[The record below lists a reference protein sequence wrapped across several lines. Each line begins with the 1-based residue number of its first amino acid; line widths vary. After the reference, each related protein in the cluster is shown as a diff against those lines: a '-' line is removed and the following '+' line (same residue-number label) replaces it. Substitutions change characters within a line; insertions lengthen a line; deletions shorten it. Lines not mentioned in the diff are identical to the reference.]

1 MKLKTFDDRLKL
13 THGTYH
19 SLVNARKP
27 EGIEDKKAYLIGTG
41 IGALAAGCFLIR
53 DSHMDGSKIT
63 FLEQLDIP
71 GGSLDGSIRQ
81 NVGYVARGGREMGHH
96 FEVLWNLFSSLPST
110 EDPNMTVLDHFYYTN
125 YDDPNSSN
133 CRITK
138 NQGVR
143 YDNGKFNLGQELAM
157 ELAAFTMMSD
167 DSLQN
172 KSIEDIFSEELL
184 NSDFWAYWRTM
195 FAFENWHSALE
206 MKLYMNRF
214 IHHVGGLPDLSALQF
229 SRHDQYTSFVKPMV
243 KYLQDHGAKFEY
255 GITVDNVE
263 FAISEDKKVAKKI
276 VAKDK
281 TGKGISID
289 LTENDL
295 VFITNG
301 SMTEGSGYGSDNA
314 SAPFNREAEGCWKL
328 WKNIASQSKEFG
340 NPDKFCKDTEKSSWE
355 SCTITCNDE
364 RVAKYVEKITKRSP
378 YGGKTV
384 TGGIVTALD
393 SSWLM
398 SWTINRQEQYYGQPE
413 EDFIVWVYGLF
424 SDTIGDY
431 IKKPMR
437 DCTGKEITK
446 EWLYHIGVPVE
457 EIDELSKL
465 CTAIPV
471 MMPYITSMFMPRE
484 FGDRPYVVPK
494 NSVNFAFLGQFAE
507 TLDDPGRD
515 TVFTIEYSG
524 RTAMEAVYVLTGV
537 EKGVPEVFSSRYDIR
552 YLLNAGKCLLD
563 GEKAEVNISPMMKQ
577 MIGQKIAGTDIEV
590 LLKDSGLFNPDNL
603 N

>member
-1 MKLKTFDDRLKL
+1 MKLKTYDDRLKL
-13 THGTYH
+13 TNGTYH
-19 SLVNARKP
+19 ALVNARKP
-27 EGIEDKKAYLIGTG
+27 KGIEDKKAYLIGTG

-53 DSHMDGSKIT
+53 DAHMDGSKIT

-71 GGSLDGSIRQ
+71 GGSLDGAVRQ
-81 NVGYVARGGREMGHH
+81 NAGYVARGGREMGHY

-125 YDDPNSSN
+125 YDDPNFSN

-138 NQGVR
+138 SQGER
-143 YDNGKFNLGQELAM
+143 YDNGKFNLGQDLAK
-157 ELAAFTMMSD
+157 ELAAFVNISD
-167 DSLQN
+167 EELQN

-184 NSDFWAYWRTM
+184 NSDFWTYWRTM

-243 KYLQDHGAKFEY
+243 KYLEDHGAKFEY
-255 GITVDNVE
+255 GVTVDNVE
-263 FAISEDKKVAKKI
+263 FSISDDKKVAKRI
-276 VAKDK
+276 VAKNRN
-281 TGKGISID
+281 GKDISIE

-301 SMTEGSGYGSDNA
+301 SMTEGSGYGDDNTP
-314 SAPFNREAEGCWKL
+314 APFNKEPEGCWKL
-328 WKNIASQSKEFG
+328 WRNIAAQSDEFG
-340 NPDKFCKDTEKSSWE
+340 NPDKFCTDPEKSNWE
-355 SCTITCNDE
+355 SCTVTCHDE
-364 RVAKYVEKITKRSP
+364 RVPKYIEKITKRSP
-378 YGGKTV
+378 YGGRTV
-384 TGGIVTALD
+384 TGGIVTAID

-413 EDFIVWVYGLF
+413 KDVVVWVYGLF
-424 SDTIGDY
+424 SDVPGDY

-446 EWLYHIGVPVE
+446 EWLYHIGVPTE
-457 EIDELSKL
+457 EIEELAGS
-465 CTAIPV
+465 CTAVPV
-471 MMPYITSMFMPRE
+471 MMPFITSQFMVRE

-494 NSVNFAFLGQFAE
+494 NAVNFAFLGQFAE

-537 EKGVPEVFSSRYDIR
+537 EKGVPEVYGSRYDIR

-563 GEKAEVNISPMMKQ
+563 GEKPEINLSPMAKRKILKQ
-577 MIGQKIAGTDIEV
+577 IAGTDIEK
-590 LLKDSGLFNPDNL
+590 LLREYGIV
-603 N
+603 

>member
-1 MKLKTFDDRLKL
+1 MKLKTHDDRLIL
-13 THGTYH
+13 TNGNYH

-27 EGIEDKKAYLIGTG
+27 KGIENKKAYLIGTG

-53 DSHMDGSKIT
+53 DAHMDGSKLT

-71 GGSLDGSIRQ
+71 GGSLDGQVRQ
-81 NVGYVARGGREMGHH
+81 NMGYVSRGGREMGHH
-96 FEVLWNLFSSLPST
+96 FEVLWSLFSSLPST
-110 EDPNMTVLDHFYYTN
+110 EDPNMTVLDYFYYTN
-125 YDDPNSSN
+125 YDDPNFSN

-138 NQGVR
+138 NQGER
-143 YDNGKFNLGQELAM
+143 YDNGKFNLGQDLAKELV
-157 ELAAFTMMSD
+157 AFVSIKD
-167 DSLQN
+167 EELQN
-172 KSIEDIFSEELL
+172 KSIEDIFSEEFL
-184 NSDFWAYWRTM
+184 NSDFWTYWRTM

-243 KYLQDHGAKFEY
+243 KYLEEHGAKFEY
-255 GITVDNVE
+255 GVAVDNVE
-263 FAISEDKKVAKKI
+263 FSISNDKKVAKRI
-276 VAKDK
+276 VATDK
-281 TGKGISID
+281 SGNNISID

-301 SMTEGSGYGSDNA
+301 SITEGSGYGNDNTP
-314 SAPFNREAEGCWKL
+314 APFKKELGGCWKL
-328 WKNIASQSKEFG
+328 WRNIAAQCDEFG
-340 NPDKFCKDTEKSSWE
+340 HPDKFCIDPEKSNWE
-355 SCTITCNDE
+355 SCTVTCHDE
-364 RVAKYVEKITKRSP
+364 RVPKYIEKITKRSP
-378 YGGKTV
+378 YGGGTV
-384 TGGIVTALD
+384 TGGIVTAID

-398 SWTINRQEQYYGQPE
+398 SWTINRQEQYYEQPE
-413 EDFIVWVYGLF
+413 KDVVVWVYGLF
-424 SDTIGDY
+424 SDVLGDY

-446 EWLYHIGVPVE
+446 EWLYHIGVPVDQIE
-457 EIDELSKL
+457 ELAKS

-471 MMPYITSMFMPRE
+471 MMPFITSQFMPRE

-494 NSVNFAFLGQFAE
+494 NAVNFAFLGQFAE

-537 EKGVPEVFSSRYDIR
+537 EKGVPEVFASRYDIR
-552 YLLNAGKCLLD
+552 YLLDAVSSLLD
-563 GEKAEVNISPMMKQ
+563 GEKLKIDLPPLTKRRLMKQ
-577 MIGQKIAGTDIEV
+577 IAGTEIEY
-590 LLKDSGLFNPDNL
+590 LLKEYGII
-603 N
+603 

>member
-1 MKLKTFDDRLKL
+1 MKLKTFDNRLKL
-13 THGTYH
+13 TNGTYH

-53 DSHMDGSKIT
+53 DSHMDGEKIT

-71 GGSLDGSIRQ
+71 GGSLDGAVRQ
-81 NVGYVARGGREMGHH
+81 NVGYVARGGREMGHY

-110 EDPNMTVLDHFYYTN
+110 EDPSMTVLDYFYYTN

-138 NQGVR
+138 NQGER

-157 ELAAFTMMSD
+157 ELAGFVMMSD
-167 DSLQN
+167 ESLEN
-172 KSIEDIFSEELL
+172 KTMEDIFSEELL
-184 NSDFWAYWRTM
+184 NSDFWTYWRTM

-243 KYLQDHGAKFEY
+243 KYLEDHGAKFEY

-263 FAISEDKKVAKKI
+263 FSIAEDKKVANKI
-276 VAKDK
+276 VARDKD
-281 TGKGISID
+281 GKDVSIN

-301 SMTEGSGYGSDNA
+301 SMTEGSGYGDDNTPA
-314 SAPFNREAEGCWKL
+314 AFNKEPGGCWTL
-328 WKNIASQSKEFG
+328 WRNIAEQSDEFG
-340 NPDKFCKDTEKSSWE
+340 RPDKFCTDPEKSNWE
-355 SCTITCNDE
+355 SCTVTCHDE
-364 RVAKYVEKITKRSP
+364 RVPEYIEKITKRSP
-378 YGGKTV
+378 YGGRTV

-398 SWTINRQEQYYGQPE
+398 SWTINRQEQYYGQPKK
-413 EDFIVWVYGLF
+413 DVVVWVYGLF
-424 SDTIGDY
+424 SDTPGDY
-431 IKKPMR
+431 IKKSMR

-446 EWLYHIGVPVE
+446 EWLYHIGVPVGEIE
-457 EIDELSKL
+457 ELAKS
-465 CTAIPV
+465 CTAVPV
-471 MMPYITSMFMPRE
+471 MMPFITSQFMPRE
-484 FGDRPYVVPK
+484 SGDRPYVVPK
-494 NSVNFAFLGQFAE
+494 NAVNFAFLGQFAE

-537 EKGVPEVFSSRYDIR
+537 EKGVPEVYASRYDIR
-552 YLLNAGKCLLD
+552 YLLNAGKSLLD
-563 GEKAEVNISPMMKQ
+563 GEKPEINISPMMKQ
-577 MIGQKIAGTDIEV
+577 MVLEKVAGTEIEI
-590 LLKDSGLFNPDNL
+590 LLKEYGII
-603 N
+603 

>member
-27 EGIEDKKAYLIGTG
+27 KGIEDKKAYLIGTG

-71 GGSLDGSIRQ
+71 GGSLDGAVRQ

-125 YDDPNSSN
+125 YEDPNFSN

-157 ELAAFTMMSD
+157 ELAKFTMMSD
-167 DSLQN
+167 ESLQN

-263 FAISEDKKVAKKI
+263 FEITEDKKVAKKI
-276 VAKDK
+276 VAKDR
-281 TGKGISID
+281 TGKDISID

-301 SMTEGSGYGSDNA
+301 SMTEGSGYGDDN
-314 SAPFNREAEGCWKL
+314 SKAPFNREAEGCWKL
-328 WKNIASQSKEFG
+328 WRNIAAQSKEFG
-340 NPDKFCKDTEKSSWE
+340 NPDKFCTDTEKSSWE
-355 SCTITCNDE
+355 SCTITCHDE
-364 RVAKYVEKITKRSP
+364 RIAKYVEKITKRSP

-413 EDFIVWVYGLF
+413 EDFVVWAYGLF

-437 DCTGKEITK
+437 DCTGNEITQ
-446 EWLYHIGVPVE
+446 EWLYHIGVPIE

-465 CTAIPV
+465 CTAVPV

-494 NSVNFAFLGQFAE
+494 NATNFAFLGQFAE

-537 EKGVPEVFSSRYDIR
+537 EKGVPEVFGSRYDIR
-552 YLLNAGKCLLD
+552 YLLNAGRCLLD
-563 GEKAEVNISPMMKQ
+563 GEKPQVNISPMMQQ
-577 MIGQKIAGTDIEV
+577 MLAQKIAGTDIEV
-590 LLKDSGLFNPDNL
+590 ILKEYGII
-603 N
+603 